1 MTRGVRKEKLR
12 NQSFGGGTSTGIS
25 QLTLPLRSIYSTNPN
40 LQNPFLRCD
49 FVIMA
54 KATRTRRRIHA
65 RRLKARPYKTQSS
78 NRRVES
84 NVFAKDCSKCLEKKD
99 YENVICSVCME
110 CPHNA
115 VLLLCSSHDKG
126 CRPYMCGT
134 SFRYS
139 NCLDQYKKAS
149 AKLKTTSIN
158 KSELG
163 NLTCPLCRGQVK
175 GWTIVQPAR
184 DFLNLKKR
192 ICMQEECV
200 FAGSFKELRKHMKID
215 HPCAKPREVDP
226 DVEENWRR
234 LEIEQDRDDVIST
247 VISMLPGS
255 TVFGDYVIETN
266 NPYGS
271 EEGREHHAGFGR
283 SLWSVV
289 IMMHGLGAGAIRIQT
304 RHSDSDSNDL
314 TTHRGTSETA
324 VSGDEEEDTNSNS
337 LASRMRRQGRV
348 LLGRSGR
355 RRRNREANQSRDPP
369 R

>member
-1 MTRGVRKEKLR
+1 
-12 NQSFGGGTSTGIS
+12 
-25 QLTLPLRSIYSTNPN
+25 
-40 LQNPFLRCD
+40 
-49 FVIMA
+49 MA
-54 KATRTRRRIHA
+54 KATRTRRRFHS
-65 RRLKARPYKTQSS
+65 RRIRARPYKSLSS
-78 NRRVES
+78 NRHVARS
-84 NVFAKDCSKCLEKKD
+84 VFAKNCSKCLEKGD

-149 AKLKTTSIN
+149 TKLKSTSHQPNN

-163 NLTCPLCRGQVK
+163 NLICPLCRGQVK

-192 ICMQEECV
+192 ICMQENCV
-200 FAGSFKELRKHMKID
+200 FAGCFKELRKHMKMD
-215 HPCAKPREVDP
+215 HPCARPREVDP
-226 DVEENWRR
+226 DVEQNWRR
-234 LEIEQDRDDVIST
+234 LEIEHDRDDVIST
-247 VISMLPGS
+247 IRSMMPGA

-266 NPYGS
+266 NPHGS
-271 EEGREHHAGFGR
+271 GSGSDEARDLHPGFGR
-283 SLWSVV
+283 NFWNVI
-289 IMMHGLGAGAIRIQT
+289 IMMQSLGALRNQT

-314 TTHRGTSETA
+314 TTHRGTSEMT
-324 VSGDEEEDTNSNS
+324 VSGEEEEEEVDRHSNS
-337 LASRMRRQGRV
+337 LASRMRRQGQV

-355 RRRNREANQSRDPP
+355 RRRNREANQSTGTTR
-369 R
+369 